1 MKNKLEILDDYF
13 RKPGVKIS
21 IALTLFNAIL
31 LITSL
36 IGIKLEFR
44 SLEQLPIISLIIEF
58 IYGTVLCFLTLKNKE
73 KHLHLIPFLML
84 NWFIGCFCLNTFL
97 SVFEDLSIWVYVV
110 TLMFCISN
118 FFIYQNTEQKYV
130 STISYFINGLSFS
143 LIIYFTIY
151 LIPIMPYSFICIIA
165 LGMGFYGLVPA
176 ITLGI
181 HTVTLFLIYQKKRS
195 YFLSFGIG
203 FSIILISLITFIVG
217 LNLES
222 EKIARN
228 TITKSFDSNQDLP
241 NYITI
246 SQNLKPNFW
255 NEILLKKDIVYTS
268 KDNFFEFRSFNSLGN
283 SQFNERKIHN
293 PFITIAYLFCNDLNL
308 SADDRINILKS
319 NFDKRLETEE
329 QLWSGEDLFTKNIKE
344 DVKLYPETRLA
355 YTEITMDIACQKES
369 WQDKEAI
376 YSFQLPENS
385 VATSLSLWVNG
396 IERKGILTTK
406 EKAAKAYKQIVGIES
421 RDPSLM
427 QWKEGN
433 KVVVRVF
440 PVNFDTPRTFK
451 CGFTTPL
458 KVEANQMKYQSLS
471 IKGPNISN
479 AESLSRIQIVGKSK
493 VETDKDFEL
502 KNNYYINQ
510 STGLNNWEATIPYSK
525 KLYSNSFVWKEKVYE
540 VKDIQKTTVPFTASE
555 IILDLNSNWKTR
567 EIESILNLKEKLF
580 YIYTNKE
587 KKPINIKN
595 YKTVQEE
602 FDGLHYSLLPLY
614 KLNPNCLIITK
625 SGTFSAN
632 FEELENSDYL
642 KKIKSGTKDRHLKVI
657 NISSEINPFWQTV
670 KEQKYVDYFQTSLKN
685 SLNLITNNQ
694 FVLFETEENSVN
706 IESAHISI
714 KESTKTSSSKS
725 TGPNHIFRMY
735 AFGKVL
741 EEQVKIQNVCLSHN
755 KYETFS
761 KDTASATAI
770 SVDEFRKENIK
781 IQNDCSLYNKYVNL
795 AKDANIVTPIS
806 SLIVLETDTDYK
818 NNGIEKNVYTLG
830 NASINNDGAVPE
842 PHEWLMIIIGAT
854 TLFFYY
860 RKNKKQT
867 I

>member
-1 MKNKLEILDDYF
+1 MKNKLEILNEYF
-13 RKPGVKIS
+13 QRPGVRIS
-21 IALTLFNAIL
+21 ITITLFNIIL
-31 LITSL
+31 LSTSL

-44 SLEQLPIISLIIEF
+44 SLEQLAIISLIIEF
-58 IYGTVLCFLTLKNKE
+58 IYGTVLSFLTLRDKE
-73 KHLHLIPFLML
+73 KYLHLIPFLIL

-97 SVFEDLSIWVYVV
+97 SVFEDLTIWVYIV
-110 TLMFCISN
+110 TLLFCISN
-118 FFIYQNTEQKYV
+118 FFIYRNTDDKYL
-130 STISYFINGLSFS
+130 STLSYFINGLSFG
-143 LIIYFTIY
+143 LIIYFAVY
-151 LIPIMPYSFICIIA
+151 LIPIMPYSFMGIIA

-181 HTVTLFLIYQKKRS
+181 HTVTLFIIYQKKRK
-195 YFLSFGIG
+195 YFLSFGLG
-203 FSIILISLITFIVG
+203 FSTILVSLLLFIVG

-222 EKIARN
+222 KKITQN
-228 TITKSFDSNQDLP
+228 TTTKSFDSNEDLP

-246 SQNLKPNFW
+246 SQNLEHNFL

-268 KDNFFEFRSFNSLGN
+268 QDNFFEFRSFNSIGS

-344 DVKLYPETRLA
+344 DIKLYPETRLA
-355 YTEITMDIACQKES
+355 YTEITMDIACKKES

-376 YSFQLPENS
+376 YSFQLPEGS

-396 IERKGILTTK
+396 IERKGVLTTK
-406 EKAAKAYKQIVGIES
+406 EKAAKAYKQIVGVES

-440 PVNFDTPRTFK
+440 PVNFKTPRTFK

-458 KVEANQMKYQSLS
+458 KVEDTQMKYQSLS

-479 AESLSRIQIVGKSK
+479 AETLSRIQIAGNSK
-493 VETDKDFEL
+493 VQTDKDFEL

-510 STGLNNWEATIPYSK
+510 STGLNHWEATIPYNK
-525 KLYSNSFVWKEKVYE
+525 KLYSNSFVWKDKVYD
-540 VKDIQKTTVPFTASE
+540 VKDIQKTTVAFTASE
-555 IILDLNSNWKTR
+555 IILDLNSNWTTR
-567 EIESILNLKEKLF
+567 EIESILNLKGKLF
-580 YIYTNKE
+580 YIYSNKE
-587 KKPINIKN
+587 KKSINIKN
-595 YKTVQEE
+595 YKIVQEE
-602 FDGLHYSLLPLY
+602 FKDLHYSLLPLY
-614 KLNPNCLIITK
+614 KLNPNSLIITK
-625 SGTFSAN
+625 NGTFSAN

-642 KKIKSGTKDRHLKVI
+642 KKIKSGTQERHLKVI

-670 KEQKYVDYFQTSLKN
+670 KEQKYVEYFQTSLKN
-685 SLNLITNNQ
+685 SLELMTNNQ
-694 FVLFETEENSVN
+694 FILFQTEENSVN
-706 IESAHISI
+706 IEPANISI

-741 EEQVKIQNVCLSHN
+741 EEQVKIQNAHLSDN
-755 KYETFS
+755 KDEPIS
-761 KDTASATAI
+761 KDTASVTAI
-770 SVDEFRKENIK
+770 SVDEFREEKTK
-781 IQNDCSLYNKYVNL
+781 IQNDSLLYNKYVNL
-795 AKDANIVTPIS
+795 AKKANIVTPIS
-806 SLIVLETDTDYK
+806 SLIVLETDADYK
-818 NNGIEKNVYTLG
+818 NNGIEKNVDTLG
-830 NASINNDGAVPE
+830 NAAINNDGAVPE
-842 PHEWLMIIIGAT
+842 PHEWLMIIIALT

-867 I
+867 T

>member
-1 MKNKLEILDDYF
+1 MKNKLEILEQYF
-13 RKPGVKIS
+13 QKPGMKIS
-21 IALTLFNAIL
+21 IAVTAFNIIL
-31 LITSL
+31 LVTAL
-36 IGIKLEFR
+36 VGIKFEFR
-44 SLEQLPIISLIIEF
+44 SLEQLAIISLIIEF
-58 IYGTVLCFLTLKNKE
+58 IYGTILSFLILKNKE
-73 KHLHLIPFLML
+73 KHLHIIPFLIL
-84 NWFIGCFCLNTFL
+84 NWFIGCFCLNTLL
-97 SVFEDLSIWVYVV
+97 SVFEDLSVWVYVV
-110 TLMFCISN
+110 TFLFCISN
-118 FFIYQNTEQKYV
+118 FFIYRNTEGKYL
-130 STISYFINGLSFS
+130 SNLSYFINGLSIG
-143 LIIYFTIY
+143 LIIYFAIY
-151 LIPIMPYSFICIIA
+151 LIPVMPYSLIGIIA

-176 ITLGI
+176 ITLAI
-181 HTVTLFLIYQKKRS
+181 HTVTLFFIYQKKRS
-195 YFLSFGIG
+195 YFLSFSLG
-203 FSIILISLITFIVG
+203 FSIVLVGLIVFIVS

-222 EKIARN
+222 EKITQN
-228 TITKSFDSNQDLP
+228 TTTKSFDSNEDLP
-241 NYITI
+241 NYIII
-246 SQNLKPNFW
+246 SQKLKPNFL

-268 KDNFFEFRSFNSLGN
+268 QDNFFEFRSFNSLGN

-293 PFITIAYLFCNDLNL
+293 PFITIAYLFCSELNL

-355 YTEITMDIACQKES
+355 YTEITMDIACEKES

-376 YSFQLPENS
+376 YSFQLPEGS

-396 IERKGILTTK
+396 IERKGVLTTK
-406 EKAAKAYKQIVGIES
+406 EKAAKAYKQIVGVES

-440 PVNFDTPRTFK
+440 PVNFKTPRTFK

-458 KVEANQMKYQSLS
+458 KMEDNQMKYQSLS

-479 AESLSRIQIVGKSK
+479 AETLSRIQITGNSK

-510 STGLNNWEATIPYSK
+510 STGLKHWEAAMSSEK
-525 KLYSNSFVWKEKVYE
+525 KLHSNSFVWKDKVYE

-555 IILDLNSNWKTR
+555 IILDLNSSWTSQ
-567 EIESILNLKEKLF
+567 EIESILNLKNKLF
-580 YIYTNKE
+580 YVYSNKE
-587 KKPINIKN
+587 KKPINIEN
-595 YKTVQEE
+595 YKTFQDE
-602 FDGLHYSLLPLY
+602 FEGLHYSLLPLY
-614 KLNPNCLIITK
+614 KLTPNSLIVTK
-625 SGTFSAN
+625 NGTFSAN

-642 KKIKSGTKDRHLKVI
+642 KKIKNGTKEKHLKVI

-685 SLNLITNNQ
+685 SLELITKNQ
-694 FVLFETEENSVN
+694 FALFETETNSVN
-706 IESAHISI
+706 IEPAHISI
-714 KESTKTSSSKS
+714 KESTKTNTSKS
-725 TGPNHIFRMY
+725 TGPNHIYRMY

-741 EEQVKIQNVCLSHN
+741 EEQVKIQNANLSNN
-755 KYETFS
+755 KYES
-761 KDTASATAI
+761 VSRDTASATAI
-770 SVDEFRKENIK
+770 SVDNFREEKIK
-781 IQNDCSLYNKYVNL
+781 IQNDSLLYNKYVNL
-795 AKDANIVTPIS
+795 TKDANIVTPIS
-806 SLIVLETDTDYK
+806 SLIVLETDADYK
-818 NNGIEKNVYTLG
+818 NNGIEKNVDTLG
-830 NASINNDGAVPE
+830 NAAINNDGAVPE
-842 PHEWLMIIIGAT
+842 PYEWLMIIIGLT